1 MERVGW
7 FSFVMMLVALCC
19 ECMTA
24 HLCLPG
30 SMSSAEELK
39 ADHHNTVQF
48 KHNLGRENK

>member
-1 MERVGW
+1 MESVCW
-7 FSFVMMLVALCC
+7 FSLVMMLVALCY
-19 ECMTA
+19 ERMTA

-30 SMSSAEELK
+30 SMSSAEELR